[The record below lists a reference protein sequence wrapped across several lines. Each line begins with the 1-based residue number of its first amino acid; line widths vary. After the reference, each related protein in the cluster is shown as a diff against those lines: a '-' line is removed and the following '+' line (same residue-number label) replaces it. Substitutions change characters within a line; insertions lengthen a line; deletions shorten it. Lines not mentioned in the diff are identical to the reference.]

1 MNGAL
6 VTFIIY
12 LVALLIIGWIAYRS
26 TKSYDDYILGGRG
39 LNPWVTSLSAQASDM
54 SSFLL
59 MGLPGAAYMT
69 GMSSIWTAI
78 GLTTG
83 TLFNWRFIAKPLR
96 RFTELTDSMT
106 ITSFF
111 EKDSRTRL
119 EYYVLSH
126 RLLL

>member
-1 MNGAL
+1 
-6 VTFIIY
+6 
-12 LVALLIIGWIAYRS
+12 VALLIIGWIAYRS

-106 ITSFF
+106 IASFL
-111 EKDSRTRL
+111 KIDSRTRL